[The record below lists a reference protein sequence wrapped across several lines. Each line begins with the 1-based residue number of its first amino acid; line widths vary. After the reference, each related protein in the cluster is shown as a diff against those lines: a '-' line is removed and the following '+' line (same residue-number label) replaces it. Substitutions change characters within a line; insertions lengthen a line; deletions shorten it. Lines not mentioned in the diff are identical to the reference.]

1 MKHQI
6 KNLMFLILI
15 SGLILGSCSKKMS
28 DIERGKKFMKVGD
41 YANAVKSF
49 ELAVWDHPDNPDVRY
64 DFGEA
69 LRKTDE
75 NRKAYR
81 QYSIA
86 AKIGSKEIS
95 DRFTKW
101 CWELY
106 EKGDSDVDDI
116 ARLAII
122 AHEKNPEA
130 QFLYGQATGY
140 SGLPFL
146 RDALDW
152 SSDKKIVEPIFRML
166 DNSRIMLTGA
176 FLNQITKIADGFEEF
191 GPVRFS
197 PMQDELIWSR
207 AKKDDRGRY
216 QYKDIQLYK
225 RSLSDTICTVITSV
239 GTSTA
244 FPCCSKDSTTIY
256 YSDGSRIYQYNLKE
270 GTTVRLMN
278 GAFPDVSENGGKLLF
293 TQNWNIFISDTSGK
307 TAKQLARGPRYNEYN
322 FMPKFIHPSDNIV
335 VFLSYRNN
343 YLGFYQVDTSGT
355 REKQIATV
363 SRYGF
368 YEDRPWLYAYDISPD
383 GKTIAFS
390 RDNQLY
396 LLDIET
402 VKEDT
407 LALYGAYPSFSPDGK
422 KLAILTRQYGE
433 TGEVAMVNLDEVFKA
448 KTFFQSGKADRGT
461 LLNLFKKATKEMKKE
476 KVQID

>member
-1 MKHQI
+1 
-6 KNLMFLILI
+6 
-15 SGLILGSCSKKMS
+15 
-28 DIERGKKFMKVGD
+28 MKVGD

-49 ELAVWDHPDNPDVRY
+49 ELAVWDHPDNANVRY

-69 LRKTDE
+69 LRKADDS
-75 NRKAYR
+75 RKAYR
-81 QYSIA
+81 QYSFA

-106 EKGDSDVDDI
+106 EKGGSDVDDI

-122 AHEKNPEA
+122 AYEKNPEA
-130 QFLYGQATGY
+130 QFLYGQSTGY

-152 SSDKKIVEPIFRML
+152 SSDKKIVEPIFRLL
-166 DNSRIMLTGA
+166 DNSRSMLTGA
-176 FLNQITKIADGFEEF
+176 FLNQVTKVADGFEEF

-197 PMQDELIWSR
+197 PIKDEIIWSR
-207 AKKDDRGRY
+207 VKKDARGRY

-225 RSLSDTICTVITSV
+225 RSLSDTICTEITSV

-244 FPCCSKDSTTIY
+244 FPSISKDSTTIY
-256 YSDGSRIYQYNLKE
+256 YSDGSRIYQHNLKD
-270 GTTVRLMN
+270 GTTARLMN
-278 GAFPDVSENGGKLLF
+278 GAFPDVSENGEKLLF
-293 TQNWNIFISDTSGK
+293 SLNWNVFISDTSGK
-307 TAKQLARGPRYNEYN
+307 SAKPLARGPRYYEFN
-322 FMPKFIHPSDNIV
+322 FMPKFIHPHDSIV

-343 YLGFYQVDTSGT
+343 YLSFYQADTSGT
-355 REKQIATV
+355 REKQIATIY
-363 SRYGF
+363 RYGF

-396 LLDIET
+396 LLDINT
-402 VKEDT
+402 GKEEA
-407 LALYGAYPSFSPDGK
+407 LNLYGAYPSFSPDGK
-422 KLAILTRQYGE
+422 KLVILTRQYGE
-433 TGEVAMVNLDEVFKA
+433 TGEVAIVDLEEVAKA
-448 KTFFQSGKADRGT
+448 KTFFNNGKADRGT
-461 LLNLFKKATKEMKKE
+461 LLKLLKKATKDMQKE
-476 KVQID
+476 KFKID